1 MKGMSENRKLK
12 LLLIIM
18 LSVFYTKGVFA
29 MGLSDVGKVCLF
41 SKMEGVIKLDG
52 KPVSNA
58 RLVRTVRWS
67 KEKVDETVTDENGN
81 FKFEAKFERTIAK
94 FLPMEFVAKQQIDV
108 FYNGK
113 EYGMWSGVKREP
125 EENIESRGK
134 HLVVECELNSDDS
147 LIEVN
152 GGPIFSLCKW
162 DVEPDPK
169 PEIKFFSDE

>member
-1 MKGMSENRKLK
+1 
-12 LLLIIM
+12 
-18 LSVFYTKGVFA
+18 

-58 RLVRTVRWS
+58 RLVRTVRLS
-67 KEKVDETVTDENGN
+67 KEEVDEAVTDENGK
-81 FKFEAKFERTIAK
+81 FEFEAKFSRTVAK
-94 FLPMEFVAKQQIDV
+94 YLPMEFVAKQQIDV

-113 EYGMWSGVKREP
+113 EYEMWSGVKREP

-134 HLVVECELNSDDS
+134 PLVVECELNQETS

-152 GGPIFSLCKW
+152 GSPIFSLCSW

-169 PEIKFFSDE
+169 PEIKFFSNN

>member
-1 MKGMSENRKLK
+1 MMKLRVILRI
-12 LLLIIM
+12 LCVLV
-18 LSVFYTKGVFA
+18 LSVLSVKGISA

-58 RLVRTVRWS
+58 RLVRTVRLS
-67 KEKVDETVTDENGN
+67 KEEVDETVTDENGN
-81 FKFEAKFERTIAK
+81 FKFEAKFERTITK

-113 EYGMWSGVKREP
+113 EYEMWSGVKREP

-134 HLVVECELNSDDS
+134 ALVVECELNSDNS

-169 PEIKFFSDE
+169 PEIKFFSDD